1 MSRYPGDDC
10 KSCLYYCSWIYCL
23 RMGLSL
29 KYVCTTNIFNKYFI
43 VYSFKSKSLFIPK
56 SIRYVGQFQLMEPNY
71 SFDLNWV
78 TVYKTHFS
86 LSILVNDM
94 IIFCESLRA
103 RSHWINRIRLLFWD
117 WFQVFRYLLSLVIS
131 LTWHITPVSALP
143 SRYELHPGLR
153 GPRSVRA
160 VLPLPLA
167 HGRQPVSRRALSPE
181 PGGYLLLG
189 LHLLPLVQEKSL
201 LEDLKI

>member
-1 MSRYPGDDC
+1 
-10 KSCLYYCSWIYCL
+10 
-23 RMGLSL
+23 MGLSL

-56 SIRYVGQFQLMEPNY
+56 SIRYVGQFELMEPNY

-103 RSHWINRIRLLFWD
+103 RSH
-117 WFQVFRYLLSLVIS
+117 
-131 LTWHITPVSALP
+131 
-143 SRYELHPGLR
+143 
-153 GPRSVRA
+153 
-160 VLPLPLA
+160 
-167 HGRQPVSRRALSPE
+167 
-181 PGGYLLLG
+181 
-189 LHLLPLVQEKSL
+189 
-201 LEDLKI
+201 